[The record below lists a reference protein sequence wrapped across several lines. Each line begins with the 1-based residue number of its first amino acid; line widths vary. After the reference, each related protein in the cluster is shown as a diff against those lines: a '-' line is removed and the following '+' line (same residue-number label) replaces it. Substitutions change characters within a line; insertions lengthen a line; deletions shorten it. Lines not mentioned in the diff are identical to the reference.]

1 MKSQVWACLSFW
13 YPTDARKRPAFN
25 PMPAGNDVV
34 WIKASSTEAE
44 LSAASATRTE
54 P

>member
-13 YPTDARKRPAFN
+13 YPTDARKRPAFS
-25 PMPAGNDVV
+25 PRPPGSAVV
-34 WIKASSTEAE
+34 CMKASSTEAE
-44 LSAASATRTE
+44 LSAARATLIE